1 MLFDNIPPKIKL
13 TFNSKEDKLK
23 EKRSQRRFTA
33 QEKYDILR
41 EGEYG
46 SMSINEVCRKNRIS
60 TALYYQWRKQG
71 QDGMLEGLNPKS
83 RHNNKKSQHEKDLE
97 ADNERLKA
105 TLLEITQEN
114 VELKKKNLR

>member
-1 MLFDNIPPKIKL
+1 LN
-13 TFNSKEDKLK
+13 
-23 EKRSQRRFTA
+23 EKKSQRRFTA

-46 SMSINEVCRKNRIS
+46 SMTINEVCRKNRIS
-60 TALYYQWRKQG
+60 TALYYLWRKQA
-71 QDGMLEGLNPKS
+71 QEAMLEGLNRKS
-83 RHNNKKSQHEKDLE
+83 GRSSKSQHEKELE

-105 TLLEITQEN
+105 ALLEITQEN

>member
-1 MLFDNIPPKIKL
+1 MN
-13 TFNSKEDKLK
+13 
-23 EKRSQRRFTA
+23 EKKSQRRFTA

-46 SMSINEVCRKNRIS
+46 SMNVNEVCRHHGIS
-60 TALYYQWRKQG
+60 TALYYHWRKQA
-71 QDGMLEGLNPKS
+71 QEAMLEGLNPKS
-83 RHNNKKSQHEKDLE
+83 RRSSKSQHEIDLE